1 MHACMSDMYTFGIF
15 YDHIIKVK
23 MPFECS
29 EGLLFNEFQWQR
41 IPQSI
46 ANCSRKKE

>member
-1 MHACMSDMYTFGIF
+1 MAMHACMSDMYTFGIF

-41 IPQSI
+41 IPQS
-46 ANCSRKKE
+46 S